1 MRLIFSVWL
10 LVALSSFSPAIA
22 QTQSYQHLIQSFSAV
37 DLTRAD
43 KRFLQAALAFEG
55 HYYGLLDGDWGRL
68 SREAMTRYSR
78 QEFGRASE
86 EWHMAALAFG
96 FFDRFERDGWDM
108 QYYPSLGLS
117 VLLPM
122 KSTINDP
129 PTENFVNM
137 RHAGSS
143 LSISLGIHGQTFVER
158 IHKFTVKSDGHATQP
173 YIVRK
178 KNFAVSSVT
187 KADGSLLYTRSNF
200 INGSW
205 STVMLSAQ
213 KRDAS
218 LLSAVSSSLTIG
230 RAAQLGIT
238 PNGRLETAINDTLSV
253 IEEEKRKER
262 NAESPQPN
270 AVARKPKV
278 SGGSGSGFFVSDR
291 GHVLTNAHVV
301 DGCGKVLVDG
311 VNASLIDTSQDFDL
325 ALLQANKP
333 EEKEVAIFSTAP
345 AKLNSDV
352 TAVGFPY
359 AGMLGGLNVT
369 RGAVSSL
376 KGVGG
381 NATTMQVT
389 APVQSGN
396 SGGPLLGP
404 SGNVVG
410 VVVSKLDAFKVAG
423 ALGDVPQNVNFAV
436 RGEIAKLFLAQNG
449 IDPKLSVSSTKV
461 EPVTIAERA
470 KRFTTFIEC
479 R

>member
-1 MRLIFSVWL
+1 MRLIFSMVL
-10 LVALSSFSPAIA
+10 LAVLSIFAPAKA
-22 QTQSYQHLIQSFSAV
+22 QTQNYQHLIQNFSAS

-55 HYYGLLDGDWGRL
+55 HYVGLLDGDWGRL
-68 SREAMTRYSR
+68 SREAMTRYSY

-96 FFDRFERDGWDM
+96 FFDRFERDGWDIE
-108 QYYPSLGLS
+108 YYPSLGLS
-117 VLLPM
+117 VLLP
-122 KSTINDP
+122 KNSIISDP
-129 PTENFVNM
+129 STENFVNM

-143 LSISLGIHGQTFVER
+143 LSISLGIHSQATVER
-158 IHKFTVKSDGHATQP
+158 IHGFTVKSDGHRIQP
-173 YIVRK
+173 YFVRK
-178 KNFAVSSVT
+178 KNFAISSVT

-218 LLSAVSSSLTIG
+218 MLSAVSSSLTIG
-230 RAAQLGIT
+230 RAPQLGIT
-238 PNGRLETAINDTLSV
+238 PNGRLETAINDTLRV
-253 IEEEKRKER
+253 IEEEKRKEQD
-262 NAESPQPN
+262 AKSAPPN
-270 AVARKPKV
+270 AVERKPKA

-301 DGCGKVLVDG
+301 DGCIKVLVDG
-311 VNASLIDTSQDFDL
+311 ANASLIDTSQEFDL
-325 ALLQANKP
+325 ALLHTEKP
-333 EEKEVAIFSTAP
+333 EEKVAATFSSAP

-352 TAVGFPY
+352 TAVGYPY
-359 AGMLGGLNVT
+359 AGVLGGLNVT

-376 KGVGG
+376 KGLGG

-449 IDPKLSVSSTKV
+449 IDPKLSVSSAKV
-461 EPVTIAERA
+461 DPVTIAELA
-470 KRFTTFIEC
+470 TRFTAFIEC